1 MSSAS
6 AGRRRSD
13 DPGFVETDVD
23 VESLADRIFAAYS
36 GPQRIVTEGAARTAT
51 FFSPDYCPDYRVM
64 KLAGA
69 LAIAVNRRS
78 QAEPDGDPAQS
89 RSNVHHSGIEPLRV
103 TVREIMLAAL
113 LHDLGKHHED
123 CSPFLERVK
132 HMDLRGGTMGDADRQ
147 RYLLSVV
154 RDVHCRKG
162 PCMIDRLRD
171 GGHKELH
178 NPFIATV
185 ARRHG
190 DDYKINRTAC
200 WWPREINVI
209 TIADDYD
216 AVTSAGPERAYKS
229 KTLTREEAVE
239 MLRES
244 AARGRY
250 EPHIAD
256 IFIDDVLGEHRNQS

>member
-1 MSSAS
+1 MSGAS

-13 DPGFVETDVD
+13 DPGFVETEVD
-23 VESLADRIFAAYS
+23 IDALAERIFAAYS
-36 GPQRIVTEGAARTAT
+36 GPQHIVTDGVERTAT
-51 FFSPDYCPDYRVM
+51 FFSPDYCPDHRVM

-69 LAIAVNRRS
+69 LALAINRCA
-78 QAEPDGDPAQS
+78 QHQTDAADGPGQNAGSDAG
-89 RSNVHHSGIEPLRV
+89 VAPLRV
-103 TVREIMLAAL
+103 TMREIMVAAL

-123 CSPFLERVK
+123 CSPFLERIQHV
-132 HMDLRGGTMGDADRQ
+132 DLRADTMADAERR
-147 RYLLSVV
+147 RYLLGVV

-171 GGHKELH
+171 GGHRELH

-190 DDYKINRTAC
+190 DDYQVNRTAC

-216 AVTSAGPERAYKS
+216 AIMSAGPERAYKA
-229 KTLTREEAVE
+229 KRVTRDEAIA
-239 MLRES
+239 MLRAG

-256 IFIDDVLGEHRNQS
+256 IFIDDVLDARRP